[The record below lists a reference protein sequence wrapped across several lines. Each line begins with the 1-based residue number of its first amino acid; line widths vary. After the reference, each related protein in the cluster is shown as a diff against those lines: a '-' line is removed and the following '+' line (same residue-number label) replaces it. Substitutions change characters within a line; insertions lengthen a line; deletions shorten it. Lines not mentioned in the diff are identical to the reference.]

1 MSQYMM
7 RIDDNLFEKLKV
19 IANDNSRSINK
30 QLEYIIKHYISK
42 YEQEH
47 GEIKIVTSEDL

>member
-7 RIDDNLFEKLKV
+7 RIDDNLFEKLKA

-30 QLEYIIKHYISK
+30 QLEYIVKHYISK

-47 GEIKIVTSEDL
+47 GEITIASTDDF

>member
-7 RIDDNLFEKLKV
+7 RIDDNLFEKLKA

-47 GEIKIVTSEDL
+47 GEITITSTDDF